1 MRTEG
6 KQTGHLAYCSIPPSL
21 KIYYQWNISG
31 LKTFFVCGTD
41 ERDRLFAVEVHTGY
55 SFSGP
60 LGMKPGLHLYNG
72 PSTKSPLLA
81 AAGEP
86 SLGSKSALSFNNV
99 SQILLPGLRS
109 SDLVTETM
117 RAHITPD
124 DHAAWQ
130 FCIEVGGGEKL
141 RRGAFE
147 WRRVKKAERDDDT
160 HNGGFKLVKL
170 GSSLKKEAVASS
182 SSHSG
187 GIISS
192 AAETSDGLGQEVVAV
207 FSWNKFISSP
217 KHPFDL
223 ELTGSGRSD
232 AMGERWVLMVLI
244 TALRLWQL
252 HVNGRT
258 KQAVVSVSEKA
269 RGKDIVVV

>member
-1 MRTEG
+1 MPIEG
-6 KQTGHLAYCSIPPSL
+6 KQAGHVAYCSIPPSL

-31 LKTFFVCGTD
+31 LKTFFVCAAD
-41 ERDRLFAVEVHTGY
+41 ERDRLFAVEVHTSY
-55 SFSGP
+55 SLSGP
-60 LGMKPGLHLYNG
+60 LGIRPGLHLYNG
-72 PSTKSPLLA
+72 PSTKAPLLA

-86 SLGSKSALSFNNV
+86 SIGSKNALSFNNI
-99 SQILLPGLRS
+99 SQILLPGLKS

-124 DHAAWQ
+124 DHSAWQ
-130 FCIEVGGGEKL
+130 FCIEVGDGAKM
-141 RRGAFE
+141 RREAFE
-147 WRRVKKAERDDDT
+147 WRRVKKTERDDDT

-170 GSSLKKEAVASS
+170 GPSLEGEAIASS
-182 SSHSG
+182 SSHNR

-192 AAETSDGLGQEVVAV
+192 SAEELYEARQEVLAI

-223 ELTGSGRSD
+223 QLMGSGRSD
-232 AMGERWVLMVLI
+232 EMGERWVLMVLI
-244 TALRLWQL
+244 TALRLWYL

-258 KQAVVSVSEKA
+258 KQGVVSVTEKA
-269 RGKDIVVV
+269 RGKDVVVV